1 MTYALVVGGTIR
13 STRSAP
19 PPAARRLDN
28 GAWVTPLDGIWT
40 DPLAAACGWLPV
52 TVVARPADTPTHT
65 SDYAVTL
72 VGGVPTETWTVRA
85 KTQAELD
92 SSAITT
98 NEADLI
104 ARAKTALT
112 ANAAF
117 LAAKNPTT
125 AQAVAQVKALTRQV
139 NALIRLVG
147 RDLLSTDGT

>member
-1 MTYALVVGGTIR
+1 MT
-13 STRSAP
+13 TRE
-19 PPAARRLDN
+19 
-28 GAWVTPLDGIWT
+28 TYT
-40 DPLAAACGWLPV
+40 
-52 TVVARPADTPTHT
+52 
-65 SDYAVTL
+65 
-72 VGGVPTETWTVRA
+72 GGVLRERWDDTSRTLTTWSATGTLTGTRAYTPAEAAEADERVMVRTIIA
-85 KTQAELD
+85 
-92 SSAITT
+92 

-117 LAAKNPTT
+117 LARTTPTT